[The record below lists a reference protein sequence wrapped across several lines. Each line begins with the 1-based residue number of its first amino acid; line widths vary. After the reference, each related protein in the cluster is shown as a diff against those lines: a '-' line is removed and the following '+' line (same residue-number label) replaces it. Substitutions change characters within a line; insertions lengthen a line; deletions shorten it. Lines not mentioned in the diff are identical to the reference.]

1 MRKSR
6 IGALLSVTVLTVA
19 CTTTPVG
26 GTASPTAG
34 GSSAAPTQS
43 GSGSAAPSGEARAV
57 KVAIDLPLQGS
68 ELAGA
73 QPIIN
78 GAKLAL
84 KQAGGKAGSWTVE
97 LPDALILDDALNG
110 VHDPQTG
117 AQNVTTI
124 IGDASVVAMIGPLNS
139 NVARAQIPLTNAAGL
154 FQCSPANT
162 NEGLTKPEFGALEIR
177 KERPNDINYV
187 RVATTDDLQGP
198 ANAKYLGEDLGVK
211 NLYII
216 DDTETFGA
224 GIANQV
230 EKYWKETLKLTV
242 VGHDSVVKTTTDY
255 ASILTTA
262 KSQNPDG
269 IYFGGVTASGGARI
283 LNAAVQVGLGEIPY
297 MGPDGINDGTGETPD
312 SFLNLTGAN
321 AKNSYSTLAGKADFP
336 GLAQFTTDYTAEFG
350 IAPTGYAIQGYGCM
364 QVILDAIARA
374 SATSPADD
382 AAAREAV
389 RASGSDTTYK
399 YNTAMGE
406 ISFDA
411 NGDTSQ
417 KTVSVY
423 SVDPAAANGKGAW
436 VPEKEITF

>member
-6 IGALLSVTVLTVA
+6 VGALLGVAVLTVA
-19 CTTTPVG
+19 ACSSPSGATNPPASSGAAPSSGAPSGG
-26 GTASPTAG
+26 GTART
-34 GSSAAPTQS
+34 
-43 GSGSAAPSGEARAV
+43 V

-84 KQAGGKAGSWTVE
+84 KQAGGKAGAWTVE

-117 AQNVTTI
+117 AQNATTVI
-124 IGDASVVAMIGPLNS
+124 SDPTVVALLGPLNS

-162 NEGLTKPEFGALEIR
+162 NEGLTKPEFGALEVR
-177 KERPNDINYV
+177 KEKPDQINYV

-216 DDTETFGA
+216 DDTETFGK
-224 GIANQV
+224 GIADQV
-230 EKYWKETLKLTV
+230 QKYFTETIKGTV
-242 VGHDSVVKTTTDY
+242 VGRDSVVKTTTDY
-255 ASILTTA
+255 TSILTTA
-262 KSQNPDG
+262 KSLNPDG

-297 MGPDGINDGTGETPD
+297 LGPDGINDGTGETPD

-321 AKNSYSTLAGKADFP
+321 AKNSYSSLAGKLEFP
-336 GLAQFTTDYTAEFG
+336 GTAKLTTDYTAEYG
-350 IAPTGYAIQGYGCM
+350 IAPTGYAMQGFACM
-364 QVILDAIARA
+364 QIILNAIERA
-374 SATSPADD
+374 SAGSVADD

-389 RASGSDTTYK
+389 RAAGVDTSHT
-399 YNTAMGE
+399 YNTAMGD
-406 ISFDA
+406 IAFDE

-417 KTVSVY
+417 KVISMY
-423 SVDPAAANGKGAW
+423 KVDLAAANGKGAW
-436 VPEKEITF
+436 VGDKEISFDN